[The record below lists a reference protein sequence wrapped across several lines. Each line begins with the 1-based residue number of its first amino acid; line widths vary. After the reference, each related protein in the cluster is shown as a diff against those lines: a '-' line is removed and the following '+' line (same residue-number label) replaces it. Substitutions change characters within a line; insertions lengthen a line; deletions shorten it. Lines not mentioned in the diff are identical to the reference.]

1 MKCPLKTSKYIWP
14 SGAEECQFEDCLGA
28 ECAWWEAE
36 FGKCCIAV
44 DAYLKAVA
52 DHRLEREI
60 TRRGG

>member
-28 ECAWWEAE
+28 ECAWWNEH
-36 FGKCCIAV
+36 FGICCMAV
-44 DAYLKAVA
+44 YAHQAAVE
-52 DHRLEREI
+52 DRQLEREI